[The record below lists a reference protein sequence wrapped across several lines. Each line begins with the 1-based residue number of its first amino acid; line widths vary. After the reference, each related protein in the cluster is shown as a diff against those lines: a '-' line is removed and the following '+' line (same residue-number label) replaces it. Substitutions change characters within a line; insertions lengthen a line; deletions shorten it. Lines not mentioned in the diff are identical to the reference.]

1 MSPKGQLA
9 AAYRGLGVPPEDWG
23 LASGAVIAFAHSLVV
38 PAGPHVNKPLRL
50 KAFQIEFI
58 RDVYNRQEGGRLE
71 TAQAVLSVA
80 RRNGKTLLA
89 AVIVLV
95 HLAGPFKK
103 PNATLVSAAT
113 TREQA
118 SIVFRFVRDMVRVNA
133 TLGERLKIIDS
144 TKRIIHRTDGSVYRA
159 ISAEAGGQFG
169 LGLDLVVYDELG
181 QAKNRALYDALMTS
195 LGSQSEPLMLIIS
208 TQAAANE
215 HLLSELIDYG
225 EKVNDGIIP
234 DRSFVCHLHSTPRDA
249 ALMDEASW
257 YAANPGLGDYRSLE
271 EMRRTMARA
280 EKIPSFENS
289 CRVYYLNQRVG
300 SESPFLSV
308 DVWEACAGAIDPAIF
323 TDGRPVYGGLDLSAR
338 ADLTALVLAAAD
350 DEDRLHLWPFVWTP
364 QESIADRAERDR
376 VPYETWVRQDQLMT
390 TPGSTVDYDWV
401 AAEVAEIT
409 AGMNIARVNY
419 DRWRIDIFRQALA
432 RQGYAL
438 PLLPFGQGYRDMSPA
453 VEAFEE
459 AALSGKLAHGGH
471 PVLRLCVSN
480 AVVSRDPAGNR
491 KLDKAKAY
499 GRIDAAVA
507 AVMAVGACK
516 ASGEPVLDVAGMIG

>member
-1 MSPKGQLA
+1 VSTSQKRQTALHGHRIGALA

-38 PAGPHVNKPLRL
+38 PAGAHVNKPLRL
-50 KAFQIEFI
+50 KPFQIDFI
-58 RDVYNRQEGGRLE
+58 RDVYNRQEGGKLE

-133 TLGERLKIIDS
+133 TLGERLKVIDS

-208 TQAAANE
+208 TQAASNE

-225 EKVNDGIIP
+225 EKVNKGIIP
-234 DRSFVCHLHSTPRDA
+234 DRSFVCHLHSTPKDA
-249 ALMDEASW
+249 PLMDEAGW

-308 DVWEACAGAIDPAIF
+308 DVWEACAGEIDTAIF

-364 QESIADRAERDR
+364 QDSLADRAERDR
-376 VPYETWVRQDQLMT
+376 VPYETWVRQ
-390 TPGSTVDYDWV
+390 GS
-401 AAEVAEIT
+401 
-409 AGMNIARVNY
+409 
-419 DRWRIDIFRQALA
+419 
-432 RQGYAL
+432 
-438 PLLPFGQGYRDMSPA
+438 S
-453 VEAFEE
+453 
-459 AALSGKLAHGGH
+459 
-471 PVLRLCVSN
+471 
-480 AVVSRDPAGNR
+480 
-491 KLDKAKAY
+491 
-499 GRIDAAVA
+499 
-507 AVMAVGACK
+507 
-516 ASGEPVLDVAGMIG
+516 